1 MSILFVKKFKFQKD
15 LKYQK
20 NANKLNWIIHNNF
33 AVTIIMIVTTQN
45 LASLTEQ
52 NSSMHGNYVVSNK

>member
-20 NANKLNWIIHNNF
+20 NTNKWIIHNDIV
-33 AVTIIMIVTTQN
+33 VTIIMIVTTQN

>member
-20 NANKLNWIIHNNF
+20 NTNKWIIHNDIV
-33 AVTIIMIVTTQN
+33 VTIIMIVTTQN

-52 NSSMHGNYVVSNK
+52 NSSMHGNYVVSNT

>member
-20 NANKLNWIIHNNF
+20 NTNKWIIHNDIV
-33 AVTIIMIVTTQN
+33 VTIIMIVTTQN

-52 NSSMHGNYVVSNK
+52 NSSIHGNYVVSNK